1 MEKWG
6 GFKIEK
12 ENVILFDN
20 TKESIQPLIDKLSRG
35 NMTFAKD
42 IEKRCEQLGKELPGD
57 FKKQDKEEGT
67 DNHSEFMGMMQLMQE
82 SNNKF
87 F

>member
-35 NMTFAKD
+35 NMKFAKD
-42 IEKRCEQLGKELPGD
+42 IEERCV
-57 FKKQDKEEGT
+57 
-67 DNHSEFMGMMQLMQE
+67 
-82 SNNKF
+82 
-87 F
+87 

>member
-1 MEKWG
+1 MEKWN

-35 NMTFAKD
+35 NMTFTND
-42 IEKRCEQLGKELPGD
+42 TEEKCVKLGKELTGD
-57 FKKQDKEEGT
+57 FKKQDAEEIT
-67 DNHSEFMGMMQLMQE
+67 PNNRELMNMMI
-82 SNNKF
+82 
-87 F
+87 